1 MSFYVYM
8 LESADGSIYAGHTDN
23 LEARLAAHHQG
34 TFRGYTSSRR
44 PVELIFA
51 EMFGARDDA
60 FRRERE
66 IKGWTRAKKMAL
78 ARSDWRK
85 LVQLS
90 QRHQPQSR

>member
-1 MSFYVYM
+1 MNFYVYM
-8 LESADGSIYAGHTDN
+8 LECADGSVYTGHTDN

-34 TFRGYTSSRR
+34 AFRSYTSSRR
-44 PVELIFA
+44 PVKLIFA
-51 EMFGARDDA
+51 EGLPTRDDA

-78 ARSDWRK
+78 ARSDWRR

-90 QRHQPQSR
+90 QRPQPQNR

>member
-8 LESADGSIYAGHTDN
+8 LECVDGSVYTGHTDN
-23 LEARLAAHHQG
+23 LEARLPAHDQG
-34 TFRGYTSSRR
+34 AFRGYTSSRR
-44 PVELIFA
+44 PVKLIFA
-51 EMFGARDDA
+51 ETFRARDDA

-78 ARSDWRK
+78 ARSDWRE

-90 QRHQPQSR
+90 QRQQP

>member
-8 LESADGSIYAGHTDN
+8 LECTDSSVYTGHTDN

-51 EMFGARDDA
+51 ETFGARDDA
-60 FRRERE
+60 FRRDGE

-78 ARSDWRK
+78 ARSDWRA

-90 QRHQPQSR
+90 QRPQPQNR